1 MDYAIKLQDVSV
13 SYLQSRSGVSS
24 VKDFLLKASFVKPFR
39 KHEVLHH
46 INLEIAKGDSIA
58 FLGPNGCGKSTLLR
72 TISGIIVPDKGLVD
86 VRVPISPLLSLGAGV
101 EVELTGYDN
110 IRIALVLSGYYHRK
124 TRHEMIAKIAE
135 FAELTTEQLK
145 KPAKMFSTGM
155 LARLTFSCAMI
166 NQPELIMIDEV
177 LAVGDWGF
185 QKKCQK
191 RIHEIIENGATL
203 LFVSHNP
210 KEARELCKRG
220 VCIIEG
226 EIIFDGNIDDAVDIY
241 NNLFKTN

>member
-13 SYLQSRSGVSS
+13 SYLQSRSGVTS

-39 KHEVLHH
+39 KHVVLHH
-46 INLEIAKGDSIA
+46 INLEIAKGDSVA
-58 FLGPNGCGKSTLLR
+58 FFGPNGCGKSTLLR
-72 TISGIIVPDKGLVD
+72 TIAGIIVPDKGQVD
-86 VRVPISPLLSLGAGV
+86 VRIPISPLLSLGAGV
-101 EVELTGYDN
+101 EAELTGYDN
-110 IRIALVLSGYYHRK
+110 IRIALVLSGYYDKKIR
-124 TRHEMIAKIAE
+124 REMIAKIAD

-166 NQPELIMIDEV
+166 NQPELLMIDEV

-185 QKKCQK
+185 QMKCQK
-191 RIHEIIENGATL
+191 RIHEIIDNGATL
-203 LFVSHNP
+203 LFVSHNTD
-210 KEARELCKRG
+210 EARLLCKRG

-226 EIIFDGNIDDAVDIY
+226 EIIYDGNIDEAADIY
-241 NNLFKTN
+241 NNLFKTG